1 MKFSYT
7 SVLFALAA
15 PALVSADKTSV
26 DVASVI
32 SEFFTATPTLPGGA
46 LSTLAT
52 ALASVENS
60 WTTQAA
66 FTSFIDAID
75 SAAPSS
81 VASSISKSGFYY
93 NEIVTADWFTKKA
106 PKDVQKAVSTYLSNV
121 DKVES
126 SVWSKVAS
134 ETSKGAAAA
143 ATGVPAVGV
152 MGVAVAAGLG
162 VVGMM

>member
-1 MKFSYT
+1 M
-7 SVLFALAA
+7 
-15 PALVSADKTSV
+15 
-26 DVASVI
+26 I
-32 SEFFTATPTLPGGA
+32 SQFFTVTPTLPGGA

-66 FTSFIDAID
+66 YTSFREAIQ
-75 SAAPSS
+75 SAAPTA
-81 VASSISKSGFYY
+81 VASSIAKSGFYY
-93 NEIVTADWFTKKA
+93 DDVVSADWFTKKA

-143 ATGVPAVGV
+143 VTGVPAVGV

>member
-1 MKFSYT
+1 MHFHP
-7 SVLFALAA
+7 LALAA

-26 DVASVI
+26 DIASVI
-32 SEFFTATPTLPGGA
+32 SEFYTITPTIPGGA

-81 VASSISKSGFYY
+81 VASSISKSGFHY

-106 PKDVQKAVSTYLSNV
+106 PKDVQKAVSTYISNL
-121 DKVES
+121 DKVQS
-126 SVWSKVAS
+126 SVWSKVES
-134 ETSKGAAAA
+134 ETSKGFAAAT
-143 ATGVPAVGV
+143 TGVPAVGAI
-152 MGVAVAAGLG
+152 GVAVVAGLG
-162 VVGMM
+162 AVGMM

>member
-7 SVLFALAA
+7 SILFALAA

-66 FTSFIDAID
+66 YTSFLAAVN
-75 SAAPSS
+75 SAAPTS
-81 VASSISKSGFYY
+81 VASSIEKSGFHYA
-93 NEIVTADWFTKKA
+93 EIVTADWFTKKA
-106 PKDVQKAVSTYLSNV
+106 PNDVQKAVSTYLSNV
-121 DKVES
+121 GKVES